1 VIEKE
6 MIAAAWREAMMAA
19 GEAATLRR
27 VVSGV
32 NTDATVYVKSIRVP
46 IRDSADEM
54 EGQTYATS
62 RRYLVLAADV
72 GTWPLPI
79 KRNDQLI
86 VDGVTLSIEKV
97 DKAARRYSGMQM
109 AYEVEVYGA

>member
-1 VIEKE
+1 MDQTAV
-6 MIAAAWREAMMAA
+6 ASAWKRMMMTA

-97 DKAARRYSGMQM
+97 DKAARRYSGLQM